1 MVLAATTFEVV
12 LAVLIPLISAFIGAV
27 SGALVARHI
36 RRAQLN
42 AEAAV
47 RIESYVVEANDAITA
62 VKGDD
67 PFDVE
72 PFNRALNLLG
82 EARFHSKRIDSSEL
96 DGRLDGAQGVATD
109 IIIYQDIAGL
119 PHLKRAIQNVMDVVI
134 LYMTLPPLR
143 PWRREPKAPP
153 SFFPTRGE
161 YNQLVKQ
168 TPGRKQIDY
177 ADLLGWEADK
187 EKELEKK
194 RGR

>member
-72 PFNRALNLLG
+72 PFNRALNLLEKLASTVSG
-82 EARFHSKRIDSSEL
+82 STHPNSTAAWMALKVLQRTSSSTKTSP
-96 DGRLDGAQGVATD
+96 ACP
-109 IIIYQDIAGL
+109 I
-119 PHLKRAIQNVMDVVI
+119 
-134 LYMTLPPLR
+134 
-143 PWRREPKAPP
+143 
-153 SFFPTRGE
+153 
-161 YNQLVKQ
+161 
-168 TPGRKQIDY
+168 
-177 ADLLGWEADK
+177 
-187 EKELEKK
+187 
-194 RGR
+194 